1 MIARYTAPLLKPIHV
16 PDHWQIAMFGGTM
29 SVEEKDGLATALV
42 FEFTKQ
48 PVDYAPHLVE
58 PPGGGTPTITA
69 NDIRLSFLRR
79 QLREGIVYLQAM
91 FQVEIDF
98 EKINAEYIAE
108 NDGEKERVNVSAF
121 SSGIGDAGPTSLS
134 YDLLSRAMI
143 ASEKGAERVD
153 AFYAT
158 MATAARGALF
168 ERKYIDSFRFS
179 FLLIDYLCGNGKI
192 KKEHLKQ
199 ELMKNGE
206 LVAAI
211 EQAQREFRRPPK
223 DAPTAT
229 SALLEDSKN
238 VEAIVDH
245 IVDQRGFYFHA
256 SSKRKDGWKPQDQK
270 QARDLA
276 WLGMAIVHDL
286 GARFSAPMFD
296 DAITE
301 QFISRSKAAGALTMV
316 KITFDYRD
324 RGENFD
330 RKGQINL
337 PVVGTKVT
345 LDVAA
350 ELAKGFFERFTHGTP
365 GAGVRR
371 ATAVNGTTGA
381 KIFEIQFFEE
391 APPESRDQADRD

>member
-1 MIARYTAPLLKPIHV
+1 MLARYTVPMLKPIHV
-16 PDHWQIAMFGGTM
+16 PDHWRIAMFGGTM

-48 PVDYAPHLVE
+48 PVENAPHLTE
-58 PPGGGTPTITA
+58 PLGGGTPTI
-69 NDIRLSFLRR
+69 NVKDVRLSFLRQ

-91 FQVEIDF
+91 YQVEIDF
-98 EKINAEYIAE
+98 ENINAEYIAE
-108 NDGEKERVNVSAF
+108 NDDEKERINVSGF
-121 SSGIGDAGPTSLS
+121 SSGMGDASPTSLS

-143 ASEKGAERVD
+143 ASEMGAERVD

-158 MATAARGALF
+158 MAIAARGALF
-168 ERKYIDSFRFS
+168 DRKYIDSFRFS

-192 KKEHLKQ
+192 KTDHLKQ
-199 ELMKNGE
+199 EFMKNGE

-211 EQAQREFRRPPK
+211 EQAQREFRRLPR

-229 SALLEDSKN
+229 SALLEGPKT
-238 VEAIVDH
+238 VEGIVDH

-256 SSKRKDGWKPQDQK
+256 SSKRKDGWKPQDQQ

-276 WLGMAIVHDL
+276 WLAVNIVYDL
-286 GARFSAPMFD
+286 GGRFSKPMFD

-301 QFISRSKAAGALTMV
+301 QFIERSQAAGAMTMV

-324 RGENFD
+324 RGHSFD
-330 RKGQINL
+330 RKGQIDI

-371 ATAVNGTTGA
+371 ATAINATTGA
-381 KIFEIQFFEE
+381 KVFEMQFFEE
-391 APPESRDQADRD
+391 AAPESSDLANKD